1 MLRFVFVDGESR
13 AIAVKRPEILRRLS
27 SIGFTVPLI
36 GGGLSATLTPPSEAE
51 AHRAARILTF
61 LEDRRV
67 LFDPTDMEI
76 EEYAGRSVMEI
87 RRFLTDELM
96 HLDRKT
102 VFAASLRGMS
112 AACHQFLTR
121 TQGSPPADLSPVRRR
136 RVDPWADQT
145 FHQALGELRG
155 RIGMHIAQLAAAH
168 GLDVEGGLAGILPA
182 ADE

>member
-1 MLRFVFVDGESR
+1 M

-67 LFDPTDMEI
+67 LFDPSNMEI

-87 RRFLTDELM
+87 RRFLTNERM
-96 HLDRKT
+96 QLDRNSIL
-102 VFAASLRGMS
+102 AASLRGMI

-121 TQGSPPADLSPVRRR
+121 TQRSLPGDLPASGRRWA
-136 RVDPWADQT
+136 DPWADRT
-145 FHQALGELRG
+145 FHQALGELRAS
-155 RIGMHIAQLAAAH
+155 IGIHIAQLAAAH
-168 GLDVEGGLAGILPA
+168 GLDVEGELAKILPVV
-182 ADE
+182 DE